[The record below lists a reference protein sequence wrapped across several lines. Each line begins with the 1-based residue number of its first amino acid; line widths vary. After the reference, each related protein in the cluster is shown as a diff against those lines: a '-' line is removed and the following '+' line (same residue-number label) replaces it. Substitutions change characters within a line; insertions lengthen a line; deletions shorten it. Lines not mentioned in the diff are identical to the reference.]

1 MKCPLCNG
9 RKKILEPC
17 DGALLGT
24 VLVTC
29 YACNGTGEVTM
40 TNEKWLEQANT
51 EEKAKFLKEIS
62 FCCNT
67 CSPEQFEAYKNGKF
81 KCPLKMACATA
92 NGFEDWLKEK
102 HNEMPKMRWKRR
114 IYAPMWRLQTM

>member
-29 YACNGTGEVTM
+29 YACDGTGEVTM
-40 TNEKWLEQANT
+40 TNEEWMKTLDT
-51 EEKAKFLKEIS
+51 EELVDLLYDWRKDGSSVERQMWLDKHKERI
-62 FCCNT
+62 
-67 CSPEQFEAYKNGKF
+67 
-81 KCPLKMACATA
+81 KMQIR
-92 NGFEDWLKEK
+92 GWLKEK
-102 HNEMPKMRWKRR
+102 HP
-114 IYAPMWRLQTM
+114 